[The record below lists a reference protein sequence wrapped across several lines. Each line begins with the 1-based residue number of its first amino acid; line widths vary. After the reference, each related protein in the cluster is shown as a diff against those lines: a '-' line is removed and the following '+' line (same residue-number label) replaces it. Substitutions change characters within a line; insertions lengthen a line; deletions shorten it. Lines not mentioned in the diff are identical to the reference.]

1 MLGLL
6 LLRAAASA
14 AVDCQAVEG
23 YNCQQRPGP
32 ADQTAA
38 TYEAWSTSF
47 EAWRSTVRTELNAEY
62 SFAAYDN
69 PATQWAE
76 TSWIQ
81 PQAMLH
87 DRFLFDR
94 TARRWT
100 PDRFL
105 ADLRER
111 YGGVDTVMLWH
122 AYPNLVSRRVPLRC
136 QRHTL
141 EAAR

>member
-1 MLGLL
+1 MTVSPTAR
-6 LLRAAASA
+6 RAAA
-14 AVDCQAVEG
+14 
-23 YNCQQRPGP
+23 R
-32 ADQTAA
+32 AA
-38 TYEAWSTSF
+38 TDRSLYDAPTLRWAATSF
-47 EAWRSTVRTELNAEY
+47 VE
-62 SFAAYDN
+62 
-69 PATQWAE
+69 TQV
-76 TSWIQ
+76 
-81 PQAMLH
+81 MLH

-122 AYPNLVSRRVPLRC
+122 AYPNLVSRRVPLLC